1 MITYPENHFRNLG
14 TSKLSIRN
22 VFYIGSKNGI
32 TIQDENNVS
41 KYSSQVQF
49 LHGLDVQ
56 PTSSF
61 YTIEVGGADTD
72 TILRVE
78 KPGDRTKT

>member
-22 VFYIGSKNGI
+22 VFYIGSKNDGKM
-32 TIQDENNVS
+32 S
-41 KYSSQVQF
+41 RQF
-49 LHGLDVQ
+49 PHGLDLQ